1 MTEKWQIQANGGF
14 KLAPVLEVK
23 SVGLDQKT
31 LLKREL
37 LIWRTKNQA
46 SDQGI
51 VQLKFRFESNLIK
64 IGS

>member
-1 MTEKWQIQANGGF
+1 M
-14 KLAPVLEVK
+14 APVLEGN
-23 SVGLDQKT
+23 SIGSDQKT
-31 LLKREL
+31 MLKSEL